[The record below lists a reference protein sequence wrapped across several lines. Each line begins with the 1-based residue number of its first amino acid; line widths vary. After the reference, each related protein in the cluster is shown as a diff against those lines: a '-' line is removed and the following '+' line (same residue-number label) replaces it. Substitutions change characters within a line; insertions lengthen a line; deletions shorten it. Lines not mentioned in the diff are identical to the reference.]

1 MLFVNL
7 YQNNV
12 FPNLPDAVPGNYIFA
27 ARGPET
33 EAEAVWSGNYQSGN
47 APGLTVKLHIHWTA
61 KSPAG
66 TDIDHFFLF
75 QFADTH
81 GKYLFFYEIMQKF

>member
-12 FPNLPDAVPGNYIFA
+12 FSNLPDAVPGNYIFA

-33 EAEAVWSGNYQSGN
+33 EAEAVRSGYHKSSDTSCF
-47 APGLTVKLHIHWTA
+47 TVELHIYRTA
-61 KSPAG
+61 KCPAG
-66 TDIDHFFLF
+66 TDIDHFFL
-75 QFADTH
+75 
-81 GKYLFFYEIMQKF
+81 L